1 MFPDIVKRRFVR
13 RPLKGRVARTRGLTH
28 RDRANL
34 EEEITGLRNL
44 TSPNPA
50 AEQGTG
56 LDRRLTRKRGGHRK

>member
-1 MFPDIVKRRFVR
+1 VFPDIVKRRFVR

-44 TSPNPA
+44 TSPYPA
-50 AEQGTG
+50 AEREAG
-56 LDRRLTRKRGGHRK
+56 LDCRFTRKRGGHRK